1 MVLLESVFLLHNL
14 GIAWGVGGAT
24 ISAILMAR
32 ADKNPES
39 GPHIMGLMSS
49 ISKLIWAGLILLI
62 VSGIALVP
70 LITWPMDMTML
81 LVKHIAVVLLVING
95 LFLGFR
101 IIPRLQKA
109 VPMDRKPSKEFLSL
123 KKKARSA
130 GTIGLVLWYLILV
143 LSVLV

>member
-1 MVLLESVFLLHNL
+1 MVLLESMFLLHDI

-24 ISAILMAR
+24 ISTILMAK

-39 GPHIMGLMSS
+39 GPYLMGLMPT

-70 LITWPMDMTML
+70 LIAWPMDMTML
-81 LVKHIAVVLLVING
+81 AVKHAAVVLLVLNG

-101 IIPRLQKA
+101 IIPRLEKSA
-109 VPMDRKPSKEFLSL
+109 PKEGKPSKEFLSL
-123 KKKARSA
+123 KKKARSS
-130 GTIGLVLWYLILV
+130 GTIGLILWYLILV